1 MSPKTSAI
9 TISLRRHYPYQVQW
23 FPLASDLSLSAPT
36 IYSCW
41 YHYIRPAPPCQA
53 ICANTAAHEPPDR
66 TCYLRSLPNLLII
79 QPLPTHIARTIF
91 TNFTNHILSI
101 FFSYIHATNFFNC
114 AKKSIR
120 INLA

>member
-53 ICANTAAHEPPDR
+53 ICANTAAHEPSDR
-66 TCYLRSLPNLLII
+66 TCYLRSQMTIATYLIH
-79 QPLPTHIARTIF
+79 QSAATIE
-91 TNFTNHILSI
+91 NNPI
-101 FFSYIHATNFFNC
+101 
-114 AKKSIR
+114 
-120 INLA
+120 